1 MKLIDLFDQSSQ
13 AIQTSESLLQE
24 YDEFSK
30 IYTIDNDEYFEDR
43 LIKMGY
49 SGNDV
54 SSIMVNKD
62 LLLSLF
68 LNKFEAI
75 EVDDCDTIIEIDL
88 EIEAARKKYIDAVD
102 DANEA
107 IKAAD
112 EAKALMLSTKDMIE
126 KENGINTNKWTN
138 KNIRSLNK
146 AIALYNELVDKA
158 NNAVDL
164 VRISRR
170 ELASVRIK
178 KSDFAA
184 ENTTETNNVVFET
197 S

>member
-1 MKLIDLFDQSSQ
+1 MKLIDLFDQSSR
-13 AIQTSESLLQE
+13 AIQTSEYLLQE

-49 SGNDV
+49 SDNDV

-68 LNKFEAI
+68 LNKFETI

-164 VRISRR
+164 VRISRS

-178 KSDFAA
+178 KSDFVA
-184 ENTTETNNVVFET
+184 ENITETNNVVFET

>member
-1 MKLIDLFDQSSQ
+1 MFDQSSQ

-68 LNKFEAI
+68 LNKFETI

-112 EAKALMLSTKDMIE
+112 EAKVLMLSTKDMIE

-164 VRISRR
+164 VRISRS

-178 KSDFAA
+178 K
-184 ENTTETNNVVFET
+184 V
-197 S
+197 

>member
-68 LNKFEAI
+68 LNKFETI
-75 EVDDCDTIIEIDL
+75 E
-88 EIEAARKKYIDAVD
+88 
-102 DANEA
+102 
-107 IKAAD
+107 
-112 EAKALMLSTKDMIE
+112 
-126 KENGINTNKWTN
+126 
-138 KNIRSLNK
+138 
-146 AIALYNELVDKA
+146 
-158 NNAVDL
+158 
-164 VRISRR
+164 
-170 ELASVRIK
+170 
-178 KSDFAA
+178 
-184 ENTTETNNVVFET
+184 TEVIVFE
-197 S
+197 

>member
-1 MKLIDLFDQSSQ
+1 MKLIDLFDQSSR

-49 SGNDV
+49 SDNDV

-102 DANEA
+102 EANEA

-164 VRISRR
+164 VRISRS

-178 KSDFAA
+178 KSDFLA
-184 ENTTETNNVVFET
+184 ENITETNNVVFET

>member
-1 MKLIDLFDQSSQ
+1 MKLIDLFNQSSQ

-24 YDEFSK
+24 YDEFSRM
-30 IYTIDNDEYFEDR
+30 YTIDNNEYFEDR
-43 LIKMGY
+43 LTKMGY
-49 SGNDV
+49 TSDDV
-54 SSIMVNKD
+54 SSIMINKD

-68 LNKFEAI
+68 LNKFDVI
-75 EVDDCDTIIEIDL
+75 EIDDCDTKIEIDL

-102 DANEA
+102 NANEA

-112 EAKALMLSTKDMIE
+112 EAKALMLSAKDIIE
-126 KENGINTNKWTN
+126 KESGINPNKWTN
-138 KNIRSLNK
+138 KNVRSLNK
-146 AIALYNELVDKA
+146 AIATYNELVEKA

-164 VRISRR
+164 VGIFRK

-178 KSDFAA
+178 KSNIVVDSV
-184 ENTTETNNVVFET
+184 TETNNVVYET

>member
-1 MKLIDLFDQSSQ
+1 MKLIDLFDQSSR
-13 AIQTSESLLQE
+13 AIQTSEYLLQE

-49 SGNDV
+49 SDNDV

-68 LNKFEAI
+68 LNKFETI

-112 EAKALMLSTKDMIE
+112 EAKVLMLSTKDMIE

-164 VRISRR
+164 VRISRS

-178 KSDFAA
+178 KSDFVA
-184 ENTTETNNVVFET
+184 ENITETNNVVFET